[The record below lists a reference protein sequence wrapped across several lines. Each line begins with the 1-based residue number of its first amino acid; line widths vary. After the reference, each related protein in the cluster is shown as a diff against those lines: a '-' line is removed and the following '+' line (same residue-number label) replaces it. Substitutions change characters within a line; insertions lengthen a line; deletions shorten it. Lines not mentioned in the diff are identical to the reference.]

1 MYDQTNNAPLMYSL
15 FINSG
20 VVVSVLNQNIEV
32 VDQNGVFSLFVN
44 FQD

>member
-1 MYDQTNNAPLMYSL
+1 MYSL

-20 VVVSVLNQNIEV
+20 FVVSVLNQNIEV

-44 FQD
+44 F